1 MRLFGRVSMLVLLIY
16 FVWVDGFGFR
26 ARPLLF
32 ASYLRRPM
40 IRTLPFLLIIS
51 LMIGCGGYKFQKVI
65 EPLENGQPES
75 AYTYLQKHAPKTP
88 DIPYQFELGLVAHYA
103 NHFAESNAA
112 LDIAGDIAED
122 RYTKSV
128 SKELG
133 SLITSDKLR
142 PYSGTQYERLLSH
155 YYRALNYVYQGQLD
169 GALVECRRATNLI
182 NYFKGEDEK
191 YDFFGTGFLA
201 YLSGMLFEATGEW
214 NDALISYKQASE
226 YYKNASEKT
235 GVETPKDIGN
245 ALVRLT
251 RRLGFTDE
259 FERYQRQ
266 YGESPPQPEN
276 TGELVL
282 FYESGYVPAKSE
294 ESLTFPILKK
304 DDVEDEKFV
313 PTLIGREGMI
323 FEDVELEYLLRVVIP
338 TISSHRP
345 RLSGIRIVVGENH
358 QKKGVLV
365 ADVENIVIKT
375 FNAQRPIILLRTLV
389 RAVGKYL
396 LFRQADKKSEA
407 LGLLTNLAGVLT
419 EQADTRSWRT
429 LPNQIFIVRMSLP
442 AGTHTLKLS
451 FLDANG
457 RVRGSQSV
465 PDIKIDAN
473 RITFWNHRTYE

>member
-1 MRLFGRVSMLVLLIY
+1 
-16 FVWVDGFGFR
+16 
-26 ARPLLF
+26 
-32 ASYLRRPM
+32 M
-40 IRTLPFLLIIS
+40 IKTLPFLLIIS
-51 LMIGCGGYKFQKVI
+51 LMIGCASYKFQKVI
-65 EPLENGQPES
+65 EPLETGNPKEG
-75 AYTYLQKHAPKTP
+75 YIYLQKHAPKEP

-103 NHFAESNAA
+103 NFFVESNAA
-112 LDIAGDIAED
+112 LDIAGEIAED

-133 SLITSDKLR
+133 SLVTSDKLR
-142 PYSGTQYERLLSH
+142 PYSGTQYERLLIH

-201 YLSGMLFEATGEW
+201 YLSGMLFEASGEW
-214 NDALISYKQASE
+214 NDALISYKQAAE
-226 YYKNASEKT
+226 YYQNAAEKT
-235 GVETPKDIGN
+235 GVEMPPDIGN

-259 FERYQRQ
+259 FERYREQ
-266 YGESPPQPEN
+266 YGDPPTPPEN
-276 TGELVL
+276 TGELIL
-282 FYESGYVPAKSE
+282 FYESGYVPSKSQE
-294 ESLTFPILKK
+294 TLMFPILKI

-313 PTLIGREGMI
+313 PTLMGREGMV
-323 FEDVELEYLLRVVIP
+323 FEDVELEYLLRVAIP
-338 TISSHRP
+338 SIGSHRP
-345 RLSGIRIVVGENH
+345 HLAGIKVTAGKNH

-365 ADVENIVIKT
+365 EDVENIAIET

-396 LFRQADKKSEA
+396 LFRQANKKNQA

-419 EQADTRSWRT
+419 EQADTRSWQT
-429 LPNQIFIVRMSLP
+429 LPNQIFMVRMPLP
-442 AGTHTLKLS
+442 EGTHTLNLS

-457 RVRGSQSV
+457 RVRRNQSV
-465 PDIKIDAN
+465 PDIKIYPN

>member
-1 MRLFGRVSMLVLLIY
+1 
-16 FVWVDGFGFR
+16 
-26 ARPLLF
+26 
-32 ASYLRRPM
+32 M
-40 IRTLPFLLIIS
+40 IKTLPFLLIIS
-51 LMIGCGGYKFQKVI
+51 LMIGCGGYKFQEVGI
-65 EPLENGQPES
+65 ALETGKPED
-75 AYTYLQKHAPKTP
+75 AYTYLQKHTPKTP

-133 SLITSDKLR
+133 SLVTSDKLR
-142 PYSGTQYERLLSH
+142 PYSGAQYERLLSH

-201 YLSGMLFEATGEW
+201 YLSGMLFEAVGEW
-214 NDALISYKQASE
+214 NDALISYKQAAE

-259 FERYQRQ
+259 FERYQQQ
-266 YGESPPQPEN
+266 YGESPPRPEN
-276 TGELVL
+276 TGELIL

-304 DDVEDEKFV
+304 DDVKDEKFV
-313 PTLIGREGMI
+313 PILMGRQGMV
-323 FEDVELEYLLRVVIP
+323 FEDVELEYLLRVAIP
-338 TISSHRP
+338 TIGSHRP
-345 RLSGIRIVVGENH
+345 RFSGIEVAVG
-358 QKKGVLV
+358 GVKAGGALV
-365 ADVENIVIKT
+365 EDVETIAIET

-389 RAVGKYL
+389 RAVGKYVI
-396 LFRQADKKSEA
+396 FRKTEKKNET
-407 LGLLTNLAGVLT
+407 LGLLTNLFGVLT

-429 LPNQIFIVRMSLP
+429 LPNQIFMVRMPLP
-442 AGTHTLKLS
+442 AGTHTLNLS

-457 RVRGSQSV
+457 QVRGSQSV
-465 PDIKIDAN
+465 LGIKIDAN
-473 RITFWNHRTYE
+473 QITFLNYRTYE

>member
-1 MRLFGRVSMLVLLIY
+1 
-16 FVWVDGFGFR
+16 
-26 ARPLLF
+26 
-32 ASYLRRPM
+32 M
-40 IRTLPFLLIIS
+40 IKILPFLLIVS
-51 LMIGCGGYKFQKVI
+51 LMIGCGGYKFQEVI
-65 EPLENGQPES
+65 EPLESGQPES
-75 AYTYLQKHAPKTP
+75 AYAYLQKHAPKTP

-103 NHFAESNAA
+103 NHFAESNKAF
-112 LDIAGDIAED
+112 DIAGDIAED

-133 SLITSDKLR
+133 SLVTSDKLR

-182 NYFKGEDEK
+182 NYFKGEDET

-201 YLSGMLFEATGEW
+201 YLSGVLFEAAGEW
-214 NDALISYKQASE
+214 NDALISYKQAAE

-235 GVETPKDIGN
+235 SVETPKDIGN

-259 FERYQRQ
+259 FERYQQQ
-266 YGESPPQPEN
+266 YGESSPRPEN
-276 TGELVL
+276 TGELIL

-313 PTLIGREGMI
+313 PTLIGRQGMV
-323 FEDVELEYLLRVVIP
+323 FEDVELEYLLRVAIP
-338 TISSHRP
+338 TIDSYRP
-345 RLSGIRIVVGENH
+345 RFSGIEIAVG
-358 QKKGVLV
+358 GVKAGGALV
-365 ADVENIVIKT
+365 EDVETIAIET
-375 FNAQRPIILLRTLV
+375 FNAQRPLILLRTLA
-389 RAVGKYL
+389 RALGKYL
-396 LFRQADKKSEA
+396 IYRKANKENEA
-407 LGLLTNLAGVLT
+407 LGLLVNLAGVVT

-429 LPNQIFIVRMSLP
+429 LPNQIFMVRMPLP
-442 AGTHTLKLS
+442 VGTHTLKLS

-465 PDIKIDAN
+465 PDIKINAN
-473 RITFWNHRTYE
+473 RITFLNHRTYE